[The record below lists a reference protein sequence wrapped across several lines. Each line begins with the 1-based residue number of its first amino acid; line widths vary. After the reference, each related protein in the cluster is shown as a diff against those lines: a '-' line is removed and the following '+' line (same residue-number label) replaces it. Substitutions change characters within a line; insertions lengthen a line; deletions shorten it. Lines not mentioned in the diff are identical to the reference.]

1 MNEKLSISEEN
12 IDLIRNLAMYSDDDL
27 EFFKQITKYLYRL
40 GHSMEN
46 RKNEIESQET
56 LHRLCELII
65 FLNKIFDNEVKEY
78 AKNYKEE

>member
-1 MNEKLSISEEN
+1 
-12 IDLIRNLAMYSDDDL
+12 
-27 EFFKQITKYLYRL
+27 
-40 GHSMEN
+40 MEN